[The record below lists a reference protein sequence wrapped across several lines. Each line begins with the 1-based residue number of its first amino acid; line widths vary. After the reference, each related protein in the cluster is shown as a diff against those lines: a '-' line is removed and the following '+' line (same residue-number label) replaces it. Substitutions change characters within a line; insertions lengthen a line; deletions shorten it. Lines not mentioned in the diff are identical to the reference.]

1 MSFLH
6 ADAPEPIGR
15 RIVAPLSSSSIGTV
29 MSVSDDIS
37 LCEIPDRIET
47 EPPENGTLT
56 PDATTLRR
64 GYQNLFRAV
73 CLGRKKQQ
81 TEPV

>member
-1 MSFLH
+1 
-6 ADAPEPIGR
+6 
-15 RIVAPLSSSSIGTV
+15 